1 MTFATISGPLR
12 AGTVK
17 EGPSRN
23 TGLVLLAQQYDSGVI
38 TGTVGTFI
46 RATPFRV
53 PKGAYIVDFIVD
65 ALDFPNIGCNL
76 YFSVGTTLSG
86 GEFISNVELSYL
98 GIYTAI
104 TAANNER
111 NSTISTTTTLTGTAV
126 AASAKRTAALNA
138 DAVIHTTISI
148 NNATATQGRINITML
163 YVQRDENGA
172 QNPVSA

>member
-1 MTFATISGPLR
+1 MTFATMSGPLR

-38 TGTVGTFI
+38 TGTDGTSI

-65 ALDFPNIGCNL
+65 ALGFPNGFCQFIL
-76 YFSVGTTLSG
+76 SIGTTLDGADLMNGLTVESSG
-86 GEFISNVELSYL
+86 IF
-98 GIYTAI
+98 
-104 TAANNER
+104 TAATQASGPYS
-111 NSTISTTTTLTGTAV
+111 STASTLTASSPTLN
-126 AASAKRTAALNA
+126 ASAKRTAALNA
-138 DAVIHTTISI
+138 DAVIYTQIYI
-148 NNATATQGRINITML
+148 GNANATQGRINITML

>member
-23 TGLVLLAQQYDSGVI
+23 TGLVLLAQQYDTGVI
-38 TGTVGTFI
+38 TGTAGTNI

-65 ALDFPNIGCNL
+65 ALQFPNTQLIL
-76 YFSVGTTLSG
+76 SVGTTLGG
-86 GEFISNVELSYL
+86 GEFIPTAALETQ
-98 GIYTAI
+98 GFYTAI
-104 TAANNER
+104 TAANNEH
-111 NSTISTTTTLTGTAV
+111 NSTISTLTTLQGTAV
-126 AASAKRTAALNA
+126 AASEKRTAALNA
-138 DAVIHTTISI
+138 DAVIHTQIQIAT
-148 NNATATQGRINITML
+148 ATATQGRINITML

>member
-23 TGLVLLAQQYDSGVI
+23 TGLVLLAQQYDTGVI

-65 ALDFPNIGCNL
+65 ALDFPNVGCQLITSIGTAL
-76 YFSVGTTLSG
+76 GGSQFIQALVLEDQGIFTAVTLAG
-86 GEFISNVELSYL
+86 GPYDN
-98 GIYTAI
+98 TA
-104 TAANNER
+104 
-111 NSTISTTTTLTGTAV
+111 STLTTIEGTPSS
-126 AASAKRTAALNA
+126 ASPKRTAALNA
-138 DAVIHTTISI
+138 DAVIHTQIEI
-148 NNATATQGRINITML
+148 AAANATQGRINITML

>member
-1 MTFATISGPLR
+1 MSGPLR

-23 TGLVLLAQQYDSGVI
+23 TGLVLLAQQYDTGVI
-38 TGTVGTFI
+38 TGTDGTSI

-65 ALDFPNIGCNL
+65 ALDFPNAGTQL
-76 YFSVGTTLSG
+76 LVSVGTTLG
-86 GEFISNVELSYL
+86 GSQFMSSVELNNQ
-98 GIYTAI
+98 GIYTIA
-104 TAANNER
+104 TNAGGPF
-111 NSTISTTTTLTGTAV
+111 SGTSSTLTASPAV
-126 AASAKRTAALNA
+126 VIAASPKRTAALNA
-138 DAVIHTTISI
+138 DAVIHTQIQIASG
-148 NNATATQGRINITML
+148 TATQGRINITML

>member
-1 MTFATISGPLR
+1 MTFATMSGPLR

-38 TGTVGTFI
+38 TGTVGTII
-46 RATPFRV
+46 RATPFRI

-65 ALDFPNIGCNL
+65 ALDFPNIGCN
-76 YFSVGTTLSG
+76 FIISIGTALG
-86 GEFISNVELSYL
+86 GGQFMSTVELGYQ
-98 GIYTAI
+98 GIYTSI
-104 TAANNER
+104 TAVGGER
-111 NSTISTTTTLTGTAV
+111 DNTASTVTTIESGIGG
-126 AASAKRTAALNA
+126 ASAKRTTALNA
-138 DAVIHTTISI
+138 DAVIHTQIEI
-148 NNATATQGRINITML
+148 ANGTATQGRINITML